1 VIVGI
6 VIVAVIVALVAVMI
20 WADRRDRANGH
31 VNRRMGDLGATLH
44 DQRRNARLIRNP
56 AAKGAARS
64 PLEIR
69 RGDDRF
75 RRSR

>member
-6 VIVAVIVALVAVMI
+6 VIVAVIVTLVVIML

-44 DQRRNARLIRNP
+44 DQRRNARLLRSP
-56 AAKGAARS
+56 TAKGVARS
-64 PLEIR
+64 PHQVR
-69 RGDDRF
+69 RGDDRY
-75 RRSR
+75 RKPR